1 MRALLYL
8 NVLRHSPL
16 RTFCPPSGGRQAW
29 SPSGLFNSLKNF
41 IRNRYLWGNGRYRSP
56 PPPGSRGRALSLTRG
71 AGPPPGSVIV
81 FRSLTVHCHPWG
93 NHNETTRRLFFLPSR
108 LQEGKRVVIVRTT
121 CCCMTCLPAGETNY
135 I

>member
-8 NVLRHSPL
+8 NVLKHSPL

-41 IRNRYLWGNGRYRSP
+41 IRNCSLWGNGRYRSP
-56 PPPGSRGRALSLTRG
+56 PWIPGPGVIPDPRGSP
-71 AGPPPGSVIV
+71 PPPGSVIV

-93 NHNETTRRLFFLPSR
+93 NHNETTQRLFFLPSR
-108 LQEGKRVVIVRTT
+108 LQEWKQIVRVRTT